1 MNRRLIILTGAALAL
16 TGICVLTGQ
25 VPGHPSELKFE
36 SLPYNPPRAEE
47 YRITLSNGMIVY
59 ITEDRSLP
67 AVDLQ
72 AFIRTG
78 AIYDPAD
85 KKGLARMTGS
95 VMRTGG
101 TGGLSGEEMDEKVD
115 FLGASLY
122 SSIGTRRGTASL
134 FVLSKDLDEGLGLFA
149 DMLMN
154 PVFEQGKITL
164 YKDQALENLK
174 ARNDQPRSLLGL
186 EFDRLLY
193 GDHPLVWEMD
203 RVTLESI
210 TRDDLKNFHERYYRP
225 NNVILAAAGDFDR
238 DAMVKKLES
247 VFSSWKPAEIDFPS
261 LPEVK
266 IKHRPGVFMV
276 QKEISQGYV
285 SVGHFGIK
293 DTNPDLYALDIMNF
307 ILGGGSFTSRITTK
321 VRSDEGLAYNTGSR
335 FVNQHDFPGTFYG
348 YVQTKSSTVQYAISL
363 IMDEFHRIRNERVS
377 EAEMETAKNY
387 FLDSFPNRFSSS
399 LNTMATFAEL
409 EYDGFPLDYYDR
421 YRENIEKVDRD
432 EVLRVAKKY
441 IKPDRMSVFIVGD
454 IEACK
459 AGSPDH
465 PGSLE
470 KWGKMTVIEPMDPM
484 AASGGTK

>member
-16 TGICVLTGQ
+16 TGICVLTAQ
-25 VPGHPSELKFE
+25 VPKHPSELKFE
-36 SLPYNPPRAEE
+36 SLTYNPPRAEE

-59 ITEDRSLP
+59 MVEDHSLP

-78 AIYDPAD
+78 SIYDPVN
-85 KKGLARMTGS
+85 KKGLAQMTGS

-101 TGGLSGEEMDEKVD
+101 TASLSGDELDEKVD
-115 FLGASLY
+115 FLGASL
-122 SSIGTRRGTASL
+122 SSTIGTRRGSASL
-134 FVLSKDLDEGLGLFA
+134 FVLSKDLEEGLELFA

-154 PVFEQGKITL
+154 PVFEESKITL
-164 YKDQALENLK
+164 YKDQTMENLK
-174 ARNDQPRSLLGL
+174 ARNDQPRRLLGL

-193 GDHPLVWEMD
+193 GDHPFVWETD
-203 RVTLESI
+203 RAALETI
-210 TRDDLKNFHERYYRP
+210 TRDDLIDFHNRYFRP

-238 DAMVKKLES
+238 DEMVRKLEF
-247 VFSSWKPAEIDFPS
+247 VFRSWTPEEIDFPS

-266 IKHRPGVFMV
+266 VKNRPGVFMV

-285 SVGHFGIK
+285 NVGHFGVK

-348 YVQTKSSTVQYAISL
+348 YVQTKSSTVQYAVSL
-363 IMDEFHRIRNERVS
+363 ILDEFRRIRSERVS
-377 EAEMETAKNY
+377 ESEMETAKNY

-399 LNTMATFAEL
+399 LNTMAAFAEL
-409 EYDGFPLDYYDR
+409 EYDRFPLDYYDH
-421 YRENIEKVDRD
+421 YRANIEKVSRD

-441 IKPDRMSVFIVGD
+441 IKPDQMSIFIVGD

-470 KWGKMTVIEPMDPM
+470 KWGKMTVIEPLDPM
-484 AASGGTK
+484 AASGGR